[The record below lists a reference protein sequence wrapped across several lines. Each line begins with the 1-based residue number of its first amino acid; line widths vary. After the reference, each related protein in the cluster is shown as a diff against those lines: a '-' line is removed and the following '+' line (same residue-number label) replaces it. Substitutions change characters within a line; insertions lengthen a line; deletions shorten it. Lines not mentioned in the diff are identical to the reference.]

1 MLVDTEMLA
10 FNISN
15 GFEDF
20 HFFVCQFVVGHKYR
34 FRRNQDLFR
43 ILLLDIILKL
53 SDSLNVL

>member
-15 GFEDF
+15 GFEDV
-20 HFFVCQFVVGHKYR
+20 HLFFCQFVVGQKYR

-43 ILLLDIILKL
+43 ILLLDITLKL
-53 SDSLNVL
+53 SDSLNAL